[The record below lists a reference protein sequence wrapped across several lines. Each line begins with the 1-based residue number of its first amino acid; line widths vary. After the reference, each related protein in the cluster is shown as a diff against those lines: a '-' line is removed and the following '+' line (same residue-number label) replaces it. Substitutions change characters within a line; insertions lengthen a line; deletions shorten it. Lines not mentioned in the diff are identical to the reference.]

1 MNENYKF
8 IIAGAMKSG
17 TTALIDNI
25 RFNSSL
31 KKINNVTSWLTED
44 KDLDIPKH
52 GSFCGQAPYLMY
64 VPSYIERFHSNF
76 PNSKIVVCLRD
87 PSSRAYSHYNHLKR
101 KDRIDAESFYDLILD
116 ELKNKF
122 DEDKESR
129 LLRRY
134 HIIQRGFY
142 YGQLINLFKFYDRK
156 DVCIVIQEKMLKNTE
171 KEVSKVCNFLNIGRS
186 AKRRPSTQR
195 VSRYKKMDAEVAGM
209 LANIYKAHN
218 EKLFDLLGYRISEW
232 EV

>member
-1 MNENYKF
+1 M
-8 IIAGAMKSG
+8 
-17 TTALIDNI
+17 DNI

-76 PNSKIVVCLRD
+76 PNSKVVVCLRD
-87 PSSRAYSHYNHLKR
+87 PSSRAYSHYNHLLR
-101 KDRIDAESFYDLILD
+101 KKAINKGVFCDLILD
-116 ELKNKF
+116 ELKNKLN
-122 DEDKESR
+122 EKKESGP
-129 LLRRY
+129 LRRY
-134 HIIQRGFY
+134 HIVQRGFY
-142 YGQLINLFKFYDRK
+142 HNQLINLFKFYDRK

-171 KEVSKVCNFLNIGRS
+171 KEVSRVCNFLNIDRIADTKPS
-186 AKRRPSTQR
+186 AQR
-195 VSRYKKMDAEVAGM
+195 VSGYKKMDIEAKEM
-209 LANIYKAHN
+209 LANIYKTHN
-218 EKLFDLLGYRISEW
+218 EKLFNLLGFRVLEW